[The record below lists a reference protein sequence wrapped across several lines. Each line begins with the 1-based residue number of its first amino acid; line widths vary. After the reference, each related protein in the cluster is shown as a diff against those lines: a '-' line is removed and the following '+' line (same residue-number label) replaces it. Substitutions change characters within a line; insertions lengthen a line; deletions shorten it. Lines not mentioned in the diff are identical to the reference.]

1 MLSKI
6 YEDTKQKMARSV
18 ELLAAELSKIRTGRA
33 NPALLE
39 GVKVEYYGTQVP
51 LRQIASIT
59 APEPR
64 LLVVQPWDK
73 SAISQ
78 VERAILK
85 ADLGLNPLSDGNLL
99 RIPIPVLS
107 EERRRELVRLASRLT
122 EEAKVA
128 IRSLRREA
136 NEQIKRLEQEKELSE
151 DDALAAQHRIQ
162 ELTDEYIEE
171 LDRILARKEKE
182 LLEG

>member
-182 LLEG
+182 LLEE